1 MKKLIVVITCLVLI
15 GSFNA
20 NAQLG
25 LIKKAAKKAKKHTVK
40 TVKKVGSATKTVG
53 KTALNG
59 TRKVGQYGA
68 SGVRTAGSYGLH
80 GARSFGKGATKAG
93 KYGATGVR
101 TVGRGV
107 KTVGKGSVRGASN
120 MVNSSVGKAIVR
132 TVSAP
137 GKSVYNATEVVR
149 GKAGVGS
156 IYKPYMEAVVGN
168 VKVAAK
174 TVTTPHR
181 VVYRRV
187 KKAVN

>member
-15 GSFNA
+15 GSYKA

-25 LIKKAAKKAKKHTVK
+25 FIKKVAKKAKKHTVN
-40 TVKKVGSATKTVG
+40 TAKKVGSATKTVG
-53 KTALNG
+53 TTALNG
-59 TRKVGQYGA
+59 ARKASQYGA
-68 SGVRTAGSYGLH
+68 SGVRTAGSYGLR
-80 GARSFGKGATKAG
+80 GARS
-93 KYGATGVR
+93 
-101 TVGRGV
+101 VGRGA
-107 KTVGKGSVRGASN
+107 KKIGKGSVRGASN

-137 GKSVYNATEVVR
+137 GKSVYNATKVVR
-149 GKAGVGS
+149 GKAGVGC

-174 TVTTPHR
+174 TVTTPQR
-181 VVYRRV
+181 MVYRRV